1 MGRPLLVS
9 ILGRVMRLVIRGESQ
24 LAVAIRNWR
33 HRRQSRAT
41 LADMDDRMLRDIGV
55 TREQVQKEARKPF
68 WRS

>member
-1 MGRPLLVS
+1 MDRPLLVS
-9 ILGRVMRLVIRGESQ
+9 ILGRVVRLVIRGELR
-24 LAVAIRNWR
+24 LASAIRSWR

-55 TREQVQKEARKPF
+55 TREQVQEEARKPF